1 MIWDEWTIMILPLL
15 KKGILKEVDGLAF
28 MMFNFQ
34 NGLISSKLM
43 T

>member
-1 MIWDEWTIMILPLL
+1 MIWDEWTIMILPFL

-28 MMFNFQ
+28 MMLNFQ